1 MNQGR
6 PAQRLDDGVGVGIGH
21 RRDLTQLAGQLA
33 EELLGPGQPVGL
45 VGVGCRVDAGVCRT
59 VSLTVESVA
68 AGSVVGP
75 DAPDSVLSLH
85 AAPIRAMTAM
95 STMVTTPVRE
105 QRYMDPPERAGEQH
119 SARGEAS
126 GAHPD
131 GPSGRLMV
139 AMRVGVTLPL
149 VTPAGEPVSI
159 DIDQVAVAYDGP
171 PVLRGVSL
179 AVEPGELVA
188 LLGPS
193 GCGKT
198 TLLRAIAGL
207 EAVDAG
213 TIVLGGQVVSSPETH
228 VAPERRRVGMVF
240 QDWALFPHLSVAR
253 NVAYGLPRN
262 ERSGSRVN
270 EVLDM
275 VGLGG
280 LGDRSPQTLSGGQ
293 QQRVALAR
301 ALAPAP
307 TVLLLDEPFSNLD
320 ATLRVQIRT
329 EVHRLLSELDVT
341 AVFVTHD
348 QDEAFVLGHRVA
360 VMRGGELEQWG
371 TPAEVYAR
379 PATPW
384 VAGFVGEAN
393 LLDGLVDRRSAA
405 TAIGVVPLLE
415 APSDQRVSVLV
426 RPEELALGTGD
437 GGVVELVEYY
447 GHDTTYD
454 VRLGDGQ
461 RVRVRRPS
469 VPQFE
474 RGEAVAVHYQG
485 AGAWTY
491 RAAAFGDVRQA

>member
-1 MNQGR
+1 
-6 PAQRLDDGVGVGIGH
+6 
-21 RRDLTQLAGQLA
+21 
-33 EELLGPGQPVGL
+33 
-45 VGVGCRVDAGVCRT
+45 
-59 VSLTVESVA
+59 VA
-68 AGSVVGP
+68 
-75 DAPDSVLSLH
+75 L
-85 AAPIRAMTAM
+85 
-95 STMVTTPVRE
+95 
-105 QRYMDPPERAGEQH
+105 
-119 SARGEAS
+119 
-126 GAHPD
+126 
-131 GPSGRLMV
+131 
-139 AMRVGVTLPL
+139 RVGVTLPF

-159 DIDQVAVAYDGP
+159 EIDEVSVAYDGP

-179 AVEPGELVA
+179 MVEPGELVA

-207 EAVDAG
+207 EEVDAG
-213 TIVLGGQVVSSPETH
+213 SIVLGGQVVSSTGTH
-228 VAPERRRVGMVF
+228 LAPERRRVGMVF

-253 NVAYGLPRN
+253 NVAYGLPRS
-262 ERSGSRVN
+262 ERSGSRVT
-270 EVLDM
+270 EVLEM
-275 VGLGG
+275 VGLSG

-393 LLDGLVDRRSAA
+393 LLDGVVDRDRAA
-405 TAIGVVPLLE
+405 TAIGAVPLLE
-415 APSDQRVSVLV
+415 APSDERVSVLV
-426 RPEELALGTGD
+426 RPEELALAAGEV
-437 GGVVELVEYY
+437 GVVELVEYY

-469 VPQFE
+469 TPQFE
-474 RGEAVAVHYQG
+474 RGDPVEVRYRG
-485 AGAWTY
+485 AGAWAY
-491 RAAAFGDVRQA
+491 RAATFGDVRQA